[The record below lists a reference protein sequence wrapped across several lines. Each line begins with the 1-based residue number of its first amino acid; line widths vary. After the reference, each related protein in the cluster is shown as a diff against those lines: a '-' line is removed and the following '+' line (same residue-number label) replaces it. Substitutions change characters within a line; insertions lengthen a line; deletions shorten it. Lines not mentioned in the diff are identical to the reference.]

1 MSVRAYEKKSM
12 QRFYYDMALR
22 CIKALNVVLIAAP
35 FVLCWYGYYTGHTAS
50 PYDSRGNGLI
60 ILIFVLLYGIFGRV
74 YGALQI
80 SFNRIS
86 ELVYGQVLACVVSD
100 GILYLVILLLSKH
113 LPHPGPLL
121 LAFGTQAVLS
131 ALWSLGAH
139 RWYFSTFP
147 AKETYVVY
155 DRRRSIDNL
164 IAEYGLDKKFKIGK
178 CVNVEMCLAGK
189 LKALEGAEVVFL
201 CGIHSHERNIILKYC
216 VEHDIK
222 VYVLPRI
229 GDVIMSGAEQAHLF
243 HLPLFEVGLYRP
255 TPEYRMGKRIFDVI
269 LSLVGIILTSPIMLI
284 TAIAIKAEDGGS
296 IFYKQCR
303 LTQGGRKFYIIK
315 FRSMRADAEADG
327 IARLSTGDN
336 DNRITKVGRFIRKV
350 RIDELPQLF
359 NILEGSMS
367 IVGPRP
373 ERPVLARQYEKKLP
387 EFALRLQAK
396 AGLTGYAQVYGKYN
410 TTPYDKL
417 QMDLMYLVNAGFALD
432 LRIIFKTVQ
441 ILFLK
446 ESTEGVEEE
455 GTTAEKAEINEVE
468 QKRMTV

>member
-1 MSVRAYEKKSM
+1 MSAKTHKKKSM

-22 CIKALNVVLIAAP
+22 SIKALNVLLIVTP
-35 FVLCWYGYYTGHTAS
+35 FVLCWYGYYAKTTAS
-50 PYDSRGNGLI
+50 PYYSRGNGLI
-60 ILIFVLLYGIFGRV
+60 VLIFILLYGIFGRI

-86 ELVYGQVLACVVSD
+86 ELVYSQVLACVISD
-100 GILYLVILLLSKH
+100 GILYLIILLLTKH
-113 LPHPGPLL
+113 FPNPGPLL
-121 LAFGTQAVLS
+121 LAFLVQTVLS

-139 RWYFSTFP
+139 KWYFGTFP
-147 AKETYVVY
+147 AKKTYVVY
-155 DRRRSIDNL
+155 DRMRSIENL
-164 IAEYGLDKKFKIGK
+164 IAEYGLDKKFKIEN
-178 CVNVEMCLAGK
+178 CVNVDRCIVGK
-189 LKALEGAEVVFL
+189 LKVLEGAEVVFL

-229 GDVIMSGAEQAHLF
+229 GDVIMSGAKQANLF
-243 HLPLFEVGLYRP
+243 HLPLFEVVLYQP
-255 TPEYRMGKRIFDVI
+255 TPEFRIGKRIFDVV
-269 LSLVGIILTSPIMLI
+269 LSLAGIVVTAPVMII
-284 TAIAIKAEDGGS
+284 TAIVIKLDDGGS

-327 IARLSTGDN
+327 VARLSTGDK
-336 DNRITKVGRFIRKV
+336 DDRVTKVGRFIRKV

-359 NILEGSMS
+359 NILAGSMS

-373 ERPVLARQYEKKLP
+373 ERPVIARQYEKKLP

-455 GTTAEKAEINEVE
+455 NDNSNIVCTEEKE
-468 QKRMTV
+468 KCL

>member
-1 MSVRAYEKKSM
+1 MSVRAYMKKSM

-35 FVLCWYGYYTGHTAS
+35 FVISWYGWYASHTAS
-50 PYDSRGNGLI
+50 PYYSRGNGLI
-60 ILIFVLLYGIFGRV
+60 VLIFVLLYVIFGRV

-100 GILYLVILLLSKH
+100 GILYLIILLLSKH
-113 LPHPGPLL
+113 LPNPGPLL
-121 LAFGTQAVLS
+121 LAFLAQAVLS
-131 ALWSLGAH
+131 IIWSYLAH
-139 RWYFSTFP
+139 KWYFSTFP

-155 DRRRSIDNL
+155 DRKRSIDSL
-164 IAEYGLDKKFKIGK
+164 IAEYGIDKKFKIGK

-216 VEHDIK
+216 VEHEIK

-243 HLPLFEVGLYRP
+243 HLPLFEVNLYNP
-255 TPEYRMGKRIFDVI
+255 TPEYRMGKRLFDI
-269 LSLVGIILTSPIMLI
+269 LLSLVGIIITSPVMLI

-296 IFYKQCR
+296 VFYKQCR
-303 LTQGGRKFYIIK
+303 LTQGGKKFYIIK
-315 FRSMRADAEADG
+315 FRSMRADAESDG
-327 IARLSTGDN
+327 IARLSTGDS
-336 DNRITKVGRFIRKV
+336 DPRITKVGRFIRKV

-373 ERPVLARQYEKKLP
+373 ERPVIARQYEKKLP

-441 ILFLK
+441 ILFMK
-446 ESTEGVEEE
+446 ESTEGVKEE
-455 GTTAEKAEINEVE
+455 GTTAEKVEINEVE